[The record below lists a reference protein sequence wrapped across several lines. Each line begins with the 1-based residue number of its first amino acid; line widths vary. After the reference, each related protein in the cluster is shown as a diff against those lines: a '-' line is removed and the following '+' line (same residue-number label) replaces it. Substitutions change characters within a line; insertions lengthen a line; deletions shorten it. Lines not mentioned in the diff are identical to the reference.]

1 MSSESSATDVDVSQ
15 IRGNVSDSAK
25 LKNVQAFR
33 SMTVGD
39 DTPFAFHIGNKI
51 NMTEMDVSFHEEAPG
66 RLQARVVCEIWVEK
80 CMLNTVGIIHG
91 GCIAFLVDM
100 CTTTTSLLLDIY
112 EAERGRVK
120 DTGIVALRAVSQSL
134 NVIYHAPAKEGTR
147 LKIVSYTV
155 ANGKR
160 THAARCEIWDTANR
174 RLVASGGQIKTS
186 PSVVPNVPAKL

>member
-1 MSSESSATDVDVSQ
+1 MSFESSATDLDVSHIQ
-15 IRGNVSDSAK
+15 GNVSDSTK

-33 SMTVGD
+33 SINIGD
-39 DTPFAFHIGNKI
+39 DIPFAFHIGSKI
-51 NMTEMDVSFHEEAPG
+51 NMTEMDVNFHEEAPG

-80 CMLNTVGIIHG
+80 CMLNTLGTIHG

-112 EAERGRVK
+112 KAEQGHAK
-120 DTGIVALRAVSQSL
+120 DTYIVALGAVSQSL
-134 NVIYHAPAKEGTR
+134 NVIYHAPAKDGTR
-147 LKIVSYTV
+147 LRIVSYTV

-160 THAARCEIWDTANR
+160 THTARCEIWDTDNQ

-186 PSVVPNVPAKL
+186 PSVVPRVTAKL